1 MGRCVKHVGGVNCS
15 DYLVWK
21 KVKLGHFWTRKRA
34 HVARDMF
41 AAFCWRCDRWPFN
54 SKRWTVTHLFF
65 HVDFFLPLWNGP
77 SISCKNGWRC
87 CLKRMTV
94 EYLYRTYKG
103 NNCSLFFLLLTPEC
117 HDPGYSNY
125 WNFKEYAQ
133 TLRGCDVSNIV
144 FYYFIVYFEGI
155 LRLCSVFVCEK
166 LNAWARFMQHCVLQM
181 YTFCFVI
188 LILFWLHVV
197 CFSCYMDCYC

>member
-94 EYLYRTYKG
+94 EYLYRTYEG
-103 NNCSLFFLLLTPEC
+103 NNCSLFF
-117 HDPGYSNY
+117 YSWLQN
-125 WNFKEYAQ
+125 AMIRAIAITG
-133 TLRGCDVSNIV
+133 TLKNMPK
-144 FYYFIVYFEGI
+144 
-155 LRLCSVFVCEK
+155 LCEAAM
-166 LNAWARFMQHCVLQM
+166 LA
-181 YTFCFVI
+181 
-188 LILFWLHVV
+188 ILFSITLLFISKV
-197 CFSCYMDCYC
+197 F